1 MKELSV
7 QDRSR
12 QIVEK
17 KAASDSGNGGPARP
31 RKSFGAAL
39 REQKHTF
46 VYGSLLV
53 FSFLYF
59 YRPED
64 FVPGLDRIPWAKIAG
79 AIGFIA
85 LVVGVLSTGKFKL
98 PRALKLLLLL
108 LGQLMLAIPFATWRG
123 GAFDT
128 VFTRYSKGLIAALL
142 VGLAVTTL
150 RQIRK
155 LLWIQVSAVALVT
168 TVSILLN
175 HRRDGRLEGIQNSI
189 LANPNDLAINIAIA
203 FPLGVAFMLS
213 ARGFRKFVW
222 AIALTFM
229 CVGVLLTLSRSG
241 LIALVISIM
250 ICVWEYGIKG
260 KRRNVV
266 VLATLTM
273 LVGSAVVVANS
284 EYRLRVESIL
294 LGNIEGSHDKGSL
307 DARKWLLKE
316 SVMVALTHPLVGVGP
331 GNFEVINKHW
341 AVAHNSYTEIAAE
354 AGIPALILFIL
365 AIAAAYKNVKVVE
378 KSQQYRDIPEIKL
391 FTQAMRAGLAAYIAG
406 ACFASIEYLIY
417 SYLLIAYT
425 CAMVQI
431 VSQPAGD
438 QDSGK
443 KWSLSKGTYEPV
455 PRPQPIWSR

>member
-1 MKELSV
+1 MRDLRLEERGRTRTV
-7 QDRSR
+7 
-12 QIVEK
+12 VAPEK
-17 KAASDSGNGGPARP
+17 GNGSSAGPR
-31 RKSFGAAL
+31 RSFGAVI
-39 REQKHTF
+39 RERKHTF
-46 VYGSLLV
+46 VFGALVV

-85 LVVGVLSTGKFKL
+85 LIGGVLSSGKFKL
-98 PRALKLLLLL
+98 PRALKILALL
-108 LGQLMLAIPFATWRG
+108 LGQLILAIPFAAWRG
-123 GAFDT
+123 RAFDT

-168 TVSILLN
+168 FVSIILN
-175 HRRDGRLEGIQNSI
+175 HRRDGRLEGVQNSI

-213 ARGFRKFVW
+213 ARGFRKAIW
-222 AIALTFM
+222 IIALTFM

-241 LIALVISIM
+241 LIALIISVV

-266 VLATLTM
+266 VLAALTLF
-273 LVGSAVVVANS
+273 VGSVVIVSKS

-307 DARKWLLKE
+307 DARKLLLKE
-316 SVMVALTHPLVGVGP
+316 SVTAALTHPLFGVGP
-331 GNFEVINKHW
+331 GCFEVINHHW

-354 AGIPALILFIL
+354 AGIPALILFLL
-365 AIAAAYKNVKVVE
+365 AIAAAFKNVREVE
-378 KSQQYRDIPEIKL
+378 KSQQYREVPEIKL
-391 FTQAMRAGLAAYIAG
+391 FTQAMRAGLAGYIAG

-425 CAMVQI
+425 CALVQI
-431 VSQPAGD
+431 VSRPMRAE
-438 QDSGK
+438 
-443 KWSLSKGTYEPV
+443 EPQEKRGLRRGIYDVV
-455 PRPQPIWSR
+455 PKPQPVWTR